1 MPGKEGM
8 LHLEPTSRLVNMLCI
23 EDSLIEANGT
33 AIVVVSNTG
42 KTTHAHPV
50 LKKGQEIGSAYE
62 VSMANSPDKR
72 MDSHV
77 HTVSSIDFE
86 LDEDLPDIDIT
97 DRSVATESKEKLE
110 WRKRQLKSL
119 CDANSHLLQEW
130 RAQLLEV
137 LTVHHNVFS
146 LEDGEQGETS

>member
-1 MPGKEGM
+1 
-8 LHLEPTSRLVNMLCI
+8 
-23 EDSLIEANGT
+23 
-33 AIVVVSNTG
+33 
-42 KTTHAHPV
+42 
-50 LKKGQEIGSAYE
+50 
-62 VSMANSPDKR
+62 MANSPDKR
-72 MDSHV
+72 MDLHV

-119 CDANSHLLQEW
+119 CDANPHLLQEW
-130 RAQLLEV
+130 RAQVLEV

-146 LEDGEQGETS
+146 LEDGEQGETSLPSILETHPQRGKQHERYPMEPGRSLLIN